1 MNTDEIREEMRK
13 HYFLDGQFDP
23 ALESYPV
30 CRLFEALAEID
41 RLWELRNGG
50 GSLGISLQPC

>member
-30 CRLFEALAEID
+30 CRLFEALDEID
-41 RLWELRNGG
+41 RLEKENRILLDTLNGEA
-50 GSLGISLQPC
+50 Q